1 MQLASWTH
9 ISLLLLVDSLNK
21 NHERPVVLRFV
32 SGRPKLFEQ
41 VDGVPLLLLYQRP
54 FSLFDRLL
62 NRLDSIKNF
71 IVVDFLYRKYWH
83 WVFIIIPW
91 VLADYRTQHEL
102 GLRSFLTVWLAQLIA
117 SWSLPSSF
125 GSIKHLESFSTATG
139 ILRSIQHLSN
149 IDAL

>member
-71 IVVDFLYRKYWH
+71 IMVDLLYRKYWH

-125 GSIKHLESFSTATG
+125 GSIKHLESFSTATR